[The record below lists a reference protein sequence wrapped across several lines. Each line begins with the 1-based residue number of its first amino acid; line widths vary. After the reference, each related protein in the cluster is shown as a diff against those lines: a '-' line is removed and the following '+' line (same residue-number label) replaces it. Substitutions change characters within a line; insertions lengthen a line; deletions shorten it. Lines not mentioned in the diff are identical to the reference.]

1 MRETIK
7 TVEQAIL
14 AAQDNETADD
24 EWILTYDD
32 GDSCQI
38 WREPWRI
45 YIPALNIDVCC
56 GETTL
61 YNDSTGD
68 FEVNTDLF
76 IVYEHGTNEEVY
88 NEWGTY
94 LPAVVGNYAHA
105 RGMAGCDTMKDIEQ
119 LECVILWEKE
129 DK

>member
-38 WREPWRI
+38 WREP
-45 YIPALNIDVCC
+45 
-56 GETTL
+56 
-61 YNDSTGD
+61 
-68 FEVNTDLF
+68 
-76 IVYEHGTNEEVY
+76 
-88 NEWGTY
+88 
-94 LPAVVGNYAHA
+94 
-105 RGMAGCDTMKDIEQ
+105 
-119 LECVILWEKE
+119 
-129 DK
+129 